1 MIEGSS
7 ESQVLEIYE
16 KVNKGLNKDKSF
28 MGYEVIEFSLEK
40 TVKEQPTKN
49 NDEEEEVDDSSL
61 IIGLVAAIVG
71 ALGAMILIGFIYFR
85 SKK

>member
-1 MIEGSS
+1 
-7 ESQVLEIYE
+7 
-16 KVNKGLNKDKSF
+16 